1 MISYKQNDLLFFDQD
16 PNNAIS
22 CCNEMSI
29 LQVDLNN
36 VRIGDANYEEHEK
49 LLDWHKTIGKDAT
62 LKK

>member
-1 MISYKQNDLLFFDQD
+1 MFFDQD
-16 PNNAIS
+16 PNNVIS
-22 CCNEMSI
+22 CCNEISI
-29 LQVDLNN
+29 LRVDLNN